1 MLPRTLY
8 DAARGSGTWA
18 AGPAARGRVGR
29 TGGAPGDIRL
39 TYLMF
44 RGVPLPP
51 ARMDPH
57 GPSAHLSPKNYVWSG
72 NG

>member
-39 TYLMF
+39 TYLMW
-44 RGVPLPP
+44 RSVPLPP
-51 ARMDPH
+51 ARM
-57 GPSAHLSPKNYVWSG
+57 GLSWPVRPPFPKKLCLEW
-72 NG
+72 